1 MAINVNTVYKTVL
14 LILNKEERGYVT
26 PDEFNKIAAQVQL
39 ETFEQYGEDLNQQL
53 RVPQTDTDYADRIAA
68 IDEHLS
74 IFKTSGPAAY
84 VAAAAPTP
92 AHFTLPTTD
101 VFNNTVELYRLGVV
115 NYKEQVELQ
124 RLQRMDFYNI
134 QKSPLTKSTETFPTY
149 LLENE
154 RLFVKPD
161 TIINNINCDFLRKPI
176 DPRWGYSI
184 GTVGQY
190 VYDSTVYGPLLL
202 NTGTGTLTSSIST
215 NPTDKNPVTTTGV
228 VQGGT
233 SGIGVGLIVNIT
245 TAGSTGSST
254 VTDISITSA
263 GTGYA
268 STDTVTFSGA
278 SFGGG
283 VGGNLEITL
292 QDSNFNSN
300 STYGSTQ
307 IELDVSEQTSFI
319 LKTLFYFGVVVKDPQ
334 IIQVAASQIQQE
346 ENNSKR

>member
-53 RVPQTDTDYADRIAA
+53 RVPQTDTDYADRVAA

-115 NYKEQVELQ
+115 NYKEEVELQ

-190 VYDSTVYGPLLL
+190 VYDPTVYGPLLL
-202 NTGTGTLTSSIST
+202 NTGSVLPNTGITTGDINSYTNITSTSS
-215 NPTDKNPVTTTGV
+215 GA
-228 VQGGT
+228 
-233 SGIGVGLIVNIT
+233 GIGLIMSANVTSDT
-245 TAGSTGSST
+245 TVVLT
-254 VTDISITSA
+254 VTSA
-263 GTGYA
+263 GTDYLSG
-268 STDTVTFSGA
+268 DTVTVTAGQLGTGSSA
-278 SFGGG
+278 TT
-283 VGGNLEITL
+283 ITL
-292 QDSNFNSN
+292 TEANFNAN

>member
-53 RVPQTDTDYADRIAA
+53 RVPQTDTDYADRVAA

-161 TIINNINCDFLRKPI
+161 TIISNVNCDFLRKPL

-190 VYDSTVYGPLLL
+190 VYDPTVYGPLLL
-202 NTGTGTLTSSIST
+202 NTGSVLPNTGITTGDINSYTNITSTSS
-215 NPTDKNPVTTTGV
+215 GA
-228 VQGGT
+228 
-233 SGIGVGLIVNIT
+233 GIGLIMSANVTSDT
-245 TAGSTGSST
+245 TVVLT
-254 VTDISITSA
+254 VTSA
-263 GTGYA
+263 GTDYLSG
-268 STDTVTFSGA
+268 DTVTVTAGQLGTGSSA
-278 SFGGG
+278 TT
-283 VGGNLEITL
+283 ITL
-292 QDSNFNSN
+292 TEANFNAN